1 MRARK
6 KFVVIAYDISLAKR
20 RRRVVN
26 AVMKYGGRI
35 NLSVFECML
44 TDAQLVKLKTE
55 IGGMLDAATDQV
67 AYYILC
73 VDCFAAIEY
82 QPKRKT
88 ADSGS
93 PTTIV

>member
-6 KFVVIAYDISLAKR
+6 KIVVIAYDISQAKR

-44 TDAQLVKLKTE
+44 TEAQLVRLKTE
-55 IGGMLDAATDQV
+55 IGNVLDAATDQV
-67 AYYILC
+67 AYYTLC
-73 VDCFAAIEY
+73 VDCFTAIKY
-82 QPKRKT
+82 QPERKR
-88 ADSGS
+88 ADTES
-93 PTTIV
+93 PTTVV